1 MKIRDYLATRLHFV
15 TAHLLA
21 GALCIA
27 VIQLDLLQTGG
38 DGLTWGSCLYIATL
52 HTVLLA
58 FALALDYSKQRSF
71 YNQMREI
78 THAPNPLELVPL
90 LPRGKTAEQRLVGE
104 FANSAYSH
112 HGSAVLARDKASQFH
127 IDFTNR
133 WAHGLKTP
141 VSVIDLVVQQSRDA
155 ESVEDLRRLFDSIQ
169 EENERIIHGLD
180 MMLGMARQ
188 ERFSVDLFPEQVN
201 LEKLAREVINKH
213 KKEFIRYSIYPQVE
227 VTAQSPW
234 VETDGKW
241 MAFVI
246 DQLLSNAIKYTRV
259 AGVDGTKQLLVRI
272 EDDTGDQGDGGIP
285 LDDYTVR
292 LVVEDYGVGIPE
304 QDLPRIFEPFFTGEN
319 GRLAPGSTGM
329 GLFLA
334 DRVCRELGHRLT
346 VRSKLGR
353 GTAMTVVFSTRAI
366 TSGVAV
372 NQTSPSFQ

>member
-1 MKIRDYLATRLHFV
+1 MKILDYLATRVRFIA
-15 TAHLLA
+15 AHLLA
-21 GALCIA
+21 GAVCIT

-38 DGLTWGSCLYIATL
+38 DGLTWGSSLYIAIL

-58 FALALDYSKQRSF
+58 FALAMDYSRQRPF
-71 YNQMREI
+71 YNRMQEI
-78 THAPNPLELVPL
+78 AHASHPLELVPL
-90 LPRGKTAEQRLVGE
+90 LPHGKTAEQRLVGE

-112 HGSAVLARDKASQFH
+112 HASEVLSRDEVSQFH

-133 WAHGLKTP
+133 WAHALKTP

-155 ESVEDLRRLFDSIQ
+155 ESVEDMRRLFDSIQ
-169 EENERIIHGLD
+169 EENERIVHGLD

-213 KKEFIRYSIYPQVE
+213 KKEFIRYSIYPRVE
-227 VTAQSPW
+227 VVARSPW

-259 AGVDGTKQLLVRI
+259 ASLDGDKQLLIRI
-272 EDDTGDQGDGGIP
+272 EDETRGQASGGFSANE
-285 LDDYTVR
+285 YTIK
-292 LVVEDYGVGIPE
+292 LTVEDYGVGIPE
-304 QDLPRIFEPFFTGEN
+304 QDLPRIFDPFFTGEN
-319 GRLAPGSTGM
+319 GRLAPESTGM

-334 DRVCRELGHRLT
+334 NRVCRELGHRLT
-346 VRSKLGR
+346 VRSEPGQ
-353 GTAMTVVFSTRAI
+353 GTAMTIVFSTGAI
-366 TSGVAV
+366 TSGVV
-372 NQTSPSFQ
+372 LN